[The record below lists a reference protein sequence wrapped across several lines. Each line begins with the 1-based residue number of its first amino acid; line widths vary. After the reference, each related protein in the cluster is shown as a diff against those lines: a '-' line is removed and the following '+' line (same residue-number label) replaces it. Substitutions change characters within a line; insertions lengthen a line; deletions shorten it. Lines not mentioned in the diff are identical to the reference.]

1 MNSFFYKNIQFVKG
15 IGAKRSQVLNKH
27 GIFTVKDFL
36 FNFPRDYE
44 DRRTI
49 AKIRELQYNGKE
61 TIFVEVVDTHFFN
74 YRFRKN
80 GLKVIFT
87 DGTGLVSLTFFN
99 NKQVKYYGELFKRG
113 LKLFLTGKFSFSEKY
128 HEIQVQQYDFEF
140 VSSEDQ
146 VDALIHSGRIVPLY
160 TAFSF
165 LTSKNLRKNMFFL
178 IEDVLSD
185 IQEYMPEPILQSLN
199 LISLGDALKNIH
211 FPENFDILS
220 EARRRLAFDRLFF
233 LELFMQIRKKDKK
246 NILKS
251 YDYNKDFVAQKV
263 KKNLPFELTQAQKRV
278 VIEIYSDLRK
288 PYPMTRL
295 LQGDVGS
302 GKTVVAL
309 LALLL
314 AVDNGYQTAFM
325 APTEILAEQHF
336 KTMQKFLMGY
346 DVSIGLLVGKMKKK
360 EKDTLL
366 AKIKQGEINI
376 VIGTHALIQENVQF
390 KKLSFIVI
398 DEQHK
403 FGVEQR
409 KALLE
414 KGFSGTTDL
423 LVMTATPI
431 PRTLSLT
438 VYGDLELSI
447 IDQLPPNRKP
457 VVTKWFREKDSEK
470 LYTKIRGKLKDGEK
484 VYFVYPLVQ
493 ESETLDL
500 KNVLDMYDYFSQ
512 SVFHDFG
519 VGLIHGKMK
528 GPEKEE
534 AMLNFKEGK
543 TQVLVAT
550 TVVEVGVDVPD
561 ATIIVIEHAERF
573 GLAQLHQLRGRI
585 GRGDKQSFCFLLTSD
600 RLTEE
605 GRLRMKVMQ
614 KTSDGFRLAEAD
626 LSIRGPGEF
635 LGTRQSGLPDLRPA
649 DIVKDGD
656 LLEEAKKIVGKLLEK
671 KFDLSDSQRYLLY
684 AAYKEEVHEKYNLIK
699 VG

>member
-27 GIFTVKDFL
+27 GIFTVKDLL

-49 AKIRELQYNGKE
+49 AKIRNLQYSGKE
-61 TIFVEVVDTHFFN
+61 TIFVEVVDAHFFN
-74 YRFRKN
+74 YRFRKK
-80 GLKVIFT
+80 GLKIIFT
-87 DGTGLVSLTFFN
+87 DETGLVSLTFFN
-99 NKQVKYYGELFKRG
+99 SKQVQYYGEQFKRG
-113 LKLFLTGKFSFSEKY
+113 LKLFLTGKFSFSERY
-128 HEIQVQQYDFEF
+128 NEIQVQQYDFEF

-146 VDALIHSGRIVPLY
+146 DDALIHSGRIVPLY

-165 LTSKNLRKNMFFL
+165 ITSKNLRKSLFFL
-178 IEDVLSD
+178 IEQLSSEV
-185 IQEYMPEPILQSLN
+185 QEYMPKPILESIN
-199 LISLGDALKNIH
+199 LISLVVALKNIH
-211 FPENFDILS
+211 FPENFDILA

-246 NILKS
+246 NIFKS
-251 YDYNKDFVAQKV
+251 YEYNKNFLAEKV
-263 KKNLPFELTQAQKRV
+263 KKNLPFELTQAQNRV
-278 VIEIYSDLRK
+278 LTEIYSDLRQS
-288 PYPMTRL
+288 YPMTRL
-295 LQGDVGS
+295 LQGDVGA

-314 AVDNGYQTAFM
+314 AVENGYQTAIM

-336 KTMQKFLMGY
+336 RTIQNFLKGY
-346 DVSIGLLVGKMKKK
+346 DVSLGLLLGRMKKK
-360 EKDTLL
+360 EKETLL
-366 AKIKQGEINI
+366 AKIKLGEINI

-390 KKLSFIVI
+390 KKLSLVVI

-409 KALLE
+409 KALLD
-414 KGFSGTTDL
+414 KGLSRTTDL

-457 VVTKWFREKDSEK
+457 VITKWFREKDSEK
-470 LYTKIRGKLKDGEK
+470 LYTKIRGKLAEGEK

-500 KNVLDMYDYFSQ
+500 KNVLDMYELFSQ

-528 GPEKEE
+528 GIEKEK
-534 AMLNFKEGK
+534 AMQNFKEGK

-585 GRGDKQSFCFLLTSD
+585 GRGEKQSFCFLLTSD
-600 RLTEE
+600 RLTDE

-626 LSIRGPGEF
+626 LSIRGPGE
-635 LGTRQSGLPDLRPA
+635 LIGTRQSGLPDLRPA
-649 DIVKDGD
+649 DIVKDGV
-656 LLEEAKKIVGKLLEK
+656 LLEEAKKIVEKLLEK

-684 AAYKEEVHEKYNLIK
+684 AAYKKEVQEKYYLIK